1 MLAPM
6 SLWLSDVLSPEAVVR
21 HIALLLVVIALMMP
35 TLALVRWF
43 ALASGIVGVIL
54 STVVSYDPVGLFW
67 WTLLIVVAIVR
78 LVMASDWRIG
88 GRLTKEQEL
97 FHRRVVPALSPGQ
110 VRLLLTV
117 GRWREVVPSTTLT
130 RAGEQIGELCFIT
143 RGQVDIVVDG
153 RKVADCGPGTLIG
166 EIGLSTGDPA
176 TATAVCATPVR
187 YLGFDAPRLYHLLD
201 AHPELQNAIE
211 LAIERSVREKLH
223 RSNVVAAHQVERGRR

>member
-1 MLAPM
+1 M

-21 HIALLLVVIALMMP
+21 HIALLLVVIALVMP

-43 ALASGIVGVIL
+43 ALAAGVVGMIL
-54 STVVSYDPVGLFW
+54 SSLVTYDPIGLFW
-67 WTLLIVVAIVR
+67 WTLLIIVAAVR

-88 GRLTKEQEL
+88 GRLTAEQEL
-97 FHRRVVPALSPGQ
+97 FQKRVVPGLSAGQ
-110 VRLLLTV
+110 VRRLLSV
-117 GRWREVVPSTTLT
+117 GTWREVVASTTLT

-143 RGQVDIVVDG
+143 RGQVDIVVNG

-176 TATAVCATPVR
+176 TATAICATPVR

-223 RSNVVAAHQVERGRR
+223 RSNMVAASTAERSAG

>member
-1 MLAPM
+1 M

-21 HIALLLVVIALMMP
+21 HIALLLVVIALVMP

-43 ALASGIVGVIL
+43 ALGAGVVGMIL
-54 STVVSYDPVGLFW
+54 SSLVTYDPIGLFW
-67 WTLLIVVAIVR
+67 WTLLIVVAAVR

-88 GRLTKEQEL
+88 GRLTAEQEL
-97 FHRRVVPALSPGQ
+97 FQKRVVPGLSAGQ
-110 VRLLLTV
+110 VRRLLSV
-117 GRWREVVPSTTLT
+117 GTWREVVASTTLT

-143 RGQVDIVVDG
+143 RGQVDIVVNG

-176 TATAVCATPVR
+176 TATAICATPVR

-223 RSNVVAAHQVERGRR
+223 RSNMVAASTAERSAG